1 MSKIVKRFI
10 AGAVCPKCAE
20 QDVLTVYR
28 IGDDEFR
35 ECVECGFEDK
45 MVFKSQM
52 RELGTR
58 VNTTEEEIASE
69 TRVVTLMPSKPNKK

>member
-20 QDVLTVYR
+20 QDVLMTYR
-28 IGDDEFR
+28 IGEDEFR
-35 ECVECGFEDK
+35 ECVECGFKDK

-58 VNTTEEEIASE
+58 VNTTEEDIASE
-69 TRVVTLMPSKPNKK
+69 TQVVTLMPSKPTKK